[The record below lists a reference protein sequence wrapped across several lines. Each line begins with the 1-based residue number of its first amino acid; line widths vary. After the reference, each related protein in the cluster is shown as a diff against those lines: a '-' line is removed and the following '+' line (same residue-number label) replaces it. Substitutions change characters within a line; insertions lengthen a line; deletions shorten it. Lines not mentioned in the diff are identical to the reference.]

1 MRQLLPSP
9 ADVDPV
15 AAYLAAPRPARP
27 DRPWVTVGMI
37 ASVDGATAVDGRS
50 GALGGPADKAVF
62 RAVRALAD
70 VILVAAGTVRAER
83 YGPVR
88 LSPDARAA
96 RVRAGRPDRDPQLAI
111 VSGSLDLDLD
121 SPLFA
126 AGDRRPLVFT
136 TVDADPRRQR
146 ALEDRAEVRLAGRAR
161 VDLDD
166 ALGQLRAG
174 GTEVVVCEGGPRLNA
189 GLVDAGV
196 VDEWCVSIAPLVA
209 GGASTR
215 VVHGAGAAA
224 EPGRVEL
231 VSLLEGD
238 GLLFG
243 RWVRA
248 GTRSA

>member
-15 AAYLAAPRPARP
+15 ALYLAVPRPARP

-37 ASVDGATAVDGRS
+37 ASVDGATAVGGRS

-62 RAVRALAD
+62 RAVRAVAD
-70 VILVAAGTVRAER
+70 VILVGAGTVRAEGYR
-83 YGPVR
+83 PVR
-88 LSPDARAA
+88 LSPEALAA
-96 RVRAGRPDRDPQLAI
+96 RVAAGRPDSDPQLAI
-111 VSGSLDLDLD
+111 VSASLDLDLD
-121 SPLFA
+121 GPLFTS
-126 AGDRRPLVFT
+126 GQRRPLVFT
-136 TVDADPRRQR
+136 TVDSDPRRRR
-146 ALEDRAEVRLAGRAR
+146 ALEDRAEVRLAGRGR
-161 VDLDD
+161 VDLPD
-166 ALGQLRAG
+166 ALAQLGAD

-209 GGASTR
+209 GDSSTR
-215 VVHGAGAAA
+215 VVHGAGAMT

-248 GTRSA
+248 GGA